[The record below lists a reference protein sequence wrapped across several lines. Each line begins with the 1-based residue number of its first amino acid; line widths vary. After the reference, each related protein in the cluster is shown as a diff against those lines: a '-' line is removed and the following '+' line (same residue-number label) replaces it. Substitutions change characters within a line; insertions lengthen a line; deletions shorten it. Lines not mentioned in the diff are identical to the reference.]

1 MNFETVGE
9 LGWSSQT
16 FRHPID
22 LNNSLKFMNTKLDAA
37 GTYLNLAILSLSTYF
52 PKLGF
57 SPVEIQELLCGPF
70 YTTILL
76 CTVRIVIIL
85 DLFS

>member
-1 MNFETVGE
+1 MNFKTVGE
-9 LGWSSQT
+9 LVWSSQS

-57 SPVEIQELLCGPF
+57 SAAV
-70 YTTILL
+70 
-76 CTVRIVIIL
+76 
-85 DLFS
+85 DLFILFHSIVHS

>member
-1 MNFETVGE
+1 
-9 LGWSSQT
+9 
-16 FRHPID
+16 
-22 LNNSLKFMNTKLDAA
+22 MNTKLDAA

-57 SPVEIQELLCGPF
+57 SPVEIQDWLWTFL
-70 YTTILL
+70 YYSILL

>member
-1 MNFETVGE
+1 
-9 LGWSSQT
+9 
-16 FRHPID
+16 
-22 LNNSLKFMNTKLDAA
+22 MNTKLDAA

-57 SPVEIQELLCGPF
+57 SPVEIQELLAVWTF
-70 YTTILL
+70 LYYSILL